1 MVLVD
6 SLTGFGLLNY
16 WPDSTLANPY
26 FLVKITHLM
35 DAAGGRMGAE
45 AGRTTGAEI
54 SRSSDSGGR
63 TPWAARVPLDPL
75 LARRNRSLPLADFPG
90 RPGFRSHFYFT
101 HIMCYT

>member
-35 DAAGGRMGAE
+35 DAGKGRMGAE

-54 SRSSDSGGR
+54 SRSSDSGRR
-63 TPWAARVPLDPL
+63 TPWSARVPLDPL
-75 LARRNRSLPLADFPG
+75 FARRIRSLPLAGFPG
-90 RPGFRSHFYFT
+90 RPGFLSPCCLT
-101 HIMCYT
+101 QI